1 MGDINW
7 AILAPFFIIQ
17 LILLIVAIV
26 DLVKVRET
34 NGPKW
39 LWVLIIVFVSMV
51 GPIIYFIFGRRQR

>member
-39 LWVLIIVFVSMV
+39 LWVLIIIFVSMI

>member
-39 LWVLIIVFVSMV
+39 LWVLIIIFVSMV